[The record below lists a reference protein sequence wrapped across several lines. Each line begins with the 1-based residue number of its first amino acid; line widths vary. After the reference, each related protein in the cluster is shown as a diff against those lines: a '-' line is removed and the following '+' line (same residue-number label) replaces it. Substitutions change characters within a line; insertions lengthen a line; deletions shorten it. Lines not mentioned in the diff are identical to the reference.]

1 MWRVIAA
8 TVRIHTTRRRN
19 KKISYNQ
26 SMRKLF
32 SWIMLV
38 VSLCVACYMWQA
50 HKAQYRAIT
59 RVAIRKISPCTSP
72 LMYSIGSIDPRFNIS
87 REAFA
92 AAITQASAVWE
103 FAANKSL
110 FQYAPSGG
118 DVTINLVYDERQ
130 ASLDKLKALGMETG
144 QNTDSYNALKARY
157 DVLSVQSFAEEA
169 RLHSMLT
176 SFSRAKEAYAADI
189 RRWNRSSS
197 FHTPGGYRNLEHR
210 RGELEREYSVIKPL
224 IDKSN
229 SHLDILNALATT
241 LNQLILRLNLSIA
254 QYNRTGSSIGVY
266 EEGVY
271 QIFGGIQTINLYSY
285 NDHTQLVR
293 LIAHEMGHSLGLEHV
308 SDSQAIMYP
317 VNQCDNL
324 SATGAD
330 MSELNKACTSCLR
343 NGRLLRDIRERIDG
357 HISQVKRFFKKC
369 LGH

>member
-1 MWRVIAA
+1 M
-8 TVRIHTTRRRN
+8 
-19 KKISYNQ
+19 KISYNQ
-26 SMRKLF
+26 TMRKLF
-32 SWIMLV
+32 SWIMLG
-38 VSLCVACYMWQA
+38 VSLCVACWLWQA

-59 RVAIRKISPCTSP
+59 RVAIRKLSPCASP
-72 LMYSIGSIDPRFNIS
+72 LIYSIGSIDPRFNIS

-92 AAITQASAVWE
+92 DAITQAGEVWE
-103 FAANKSL
+103 FPAKKSL

-157 DVLSVQSFAEEA
+157 DTLSVQSSAEEA
-169 RLHSMLT
+169 RVRFLLA
-176 SFSRAKEAYAADI
+176 SFGRAKAAYAADI

-197 FHTPGGYRNLEHR
+197 FHTQGGYRNLEHR
-210 RGELEREYSVIKPL
+210 REELEREYTALKPL
-224 IDKSN
+224 IDESN

-254 QYNRTGSSIGVY
+254 QYNRTGSGIGVY

-271 QIFGGIQTINLYSY
+271 QISGGIQTINLYSY
-285 NDHTQLVR
+285 NDRTQLVR
-293 LIAHEMGHSLGLEHV
+293 LIAHEMGHALGMEHV

-317 VNQCDNL
+317 VNQCDNM

-330 MSELNKACTSCLR
+330 VSELNKACTSCLR
-343 NGRLLRDIRERIDG
+343 NGRMLRDIRERIDG
-357 HISQVKRFFKKC
+357 HIGQVNAFFKKR